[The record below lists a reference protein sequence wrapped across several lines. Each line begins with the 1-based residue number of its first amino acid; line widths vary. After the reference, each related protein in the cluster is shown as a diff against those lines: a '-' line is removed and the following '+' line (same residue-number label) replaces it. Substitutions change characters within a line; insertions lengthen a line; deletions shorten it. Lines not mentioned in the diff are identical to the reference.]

1 MPEGTGR
8 VVKVHVQNNQKVKA
22 GDLLFTL
29 DMSVERATV
38 ETEQRR
44 IKEVEAELVLA
55 TAELAATEGMI
66 AKAKGAYD
74 QAVNELDRKLEL
86 RQRNANRRLST
97 SSPSGTNCAGASRRA

>member
-1 MPEGTGR
+1 MIFFYHPTTTNVASLFRTVSILPEGTGR

-74 QAVNELDRKLEL
+74 QAR
-86 RQRNANRRLST
+86 ARRHG
-97 SSPSGTNCAGASRRA
+97 PGR